1 MRKPA
6 AVPFLLSLLALVLM
20 APASPSA
27 AQAAAGTCTI
37 PGPRHNSGKPDSL
50 KGGTIAATDSPQFT
64 APAFLFELIRGRVVK
79 PIYDFNWDVDTSSVV
94 HVALQADATPS
105 LVAVDVTLLKGSN
118 TSPFNPPA
126 WAWTKCG
133 QIWLGPTIDMNDK
146 ALQDQDGLTI
156 TLTTTKDCKCD
167 SKAATTTTTTTQT
180 FTLTRKDLGW
190 HRSISDTVAF
200 VQRLGVTQD
209 DVKQKG
215 IARVNFT
222 ATPGVT
228 LGTNYTPRRD
238 ETFSLL
244 RFLSPGFGVTAS
256 FLDWQD
262 QAMLNTSDPMNPTFT
277 GAKSSN
283 INLGVGGQMSLFD
296 GMLSALYG
304 VNLQGTAPRRYW
316 GIGLSFVNVYQ
327 KIQSLTATP
336 SSAKPQSS
344 NGAAGSP
351 PAPAQ
356 PAGGTTP

>member
-1 MRKPA
+1 MRKAA
-6 AVPFLLSLLALVLM
+6 AVPLLFSLLALVLM
-20 APASPSA
+20 APVSPLS
-27 AQAAAGTCTI
+27 AQASAVTCTI
-37 PGPRHNSGKPDSL
+37 PGPHHGSGKPASL
-50 KGGTIAATDSPQFT
+50 ERGTIAATDSPQFT

-94 HVALQADATPS
+94 HVALRGDAKPQVK
-105 LVAVDVTLLKGSN
+105 VAVTLLKGSN
-118 TSPFNPPA
+118 TSSFNPPD
-126 WAWTKCG
+126 WGWTKCG
-133 QIWLGPTIDMNDK
+133 PIWLGPAIDMNDK

-156 TLTTTKDCKCD
+156 TLTTTQPCQCD
-167 SKAATTTTTTTQT
+167 GKPDTTVESTQT

-200 VQRLGVTQD
+200 VQRLGVSKE
-209 DVKQKG
+209 DVQNG
-215 IARVNFT
+215 IAKVNFT

-262 QAMLNTSDPMNPTFT
+262 QAMLNTSDPMHPTFT